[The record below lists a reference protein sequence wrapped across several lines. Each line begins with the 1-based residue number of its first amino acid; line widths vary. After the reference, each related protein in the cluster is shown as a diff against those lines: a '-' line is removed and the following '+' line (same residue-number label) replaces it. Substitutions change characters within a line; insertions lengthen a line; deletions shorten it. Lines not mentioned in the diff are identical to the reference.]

1 MPKYLRVVE
10 KDDKWS
16 VELDGEEQAVYDT
29 QAEAEVRGRELARE
43 KGAEFRAAHKPTDP
57 GPR

>member
-1 MPKYLRVVE
+1 MPKYLRVVA

-29 QAEAEVRGRELARE
+29 QAEAEEKGRKLARE
-43 KGAEFRAAHKPTDP
+43 KGAEFQAHKPTDP
-57 GPR
+57 GSR